1 MCSNLKLSAYK
12 IMRKN
17 YSNLFF
23 AAVLFL
29 TGCSMTFPLPD
40 EKNQTMLIIPV
51 ETRQTLRHFVFTLDL
66 SIKDSA
72 NNKIVHHQIE
82 PNPKML
88 FSYNTQLKPGKYKI
102 TEMIRKAK
110 PGFKLGGKKK
120 RRHEMVKGISEFQ
133 LEKGKITIIDK
144 SFLFQQPKPTKKG
157 MQSKGMGMKGKV
169 DAAERVQ
176 EQLKRKA
183 ERKTEQKE
191 MREQRVRFVQIVD
204 LDESFKTKLME
215 ELKEV
220 ENFEKWK

>member
-1 MCSNLKLSAYK
+1 
-12 IMRKN
+12 
-17 YSNLFF
+17 
-23 AAVLFL
+23 
-29 TGCSMTFPLPD
+29 
-40 EKNQTMLIIPV
+40 
-51 ETRQTLRHFVFTLDL
+51 
-66 SIKDSA
+66 
-72 NNKIVHHQIE
+72 
-82 PNPKML
+82 ML
-88 FSYNTQLKPGKYKI
+88 FSYNTQLKPCKYKI

-120 RRHEMVKGISEFQ
+120 QRPEMVKGISEFQ

-144 SFLFQQPKPTKKG
+144 RFLFQQPKPTKG
-157 MQSKGMGMKGKV
+157 MQSKGMGMKGKL